1 MLNLSET
8 FKIYICR
15 MFDKI
20 LEPYKGLSREVW
32 FMALTMLINRAGAM
46 VIPFLSLY
54 LTNFLGFSAGQ
65 VGWVLSFYGFG
76 SLAGV
81 FLGGKLADKVGYYK
95 VMYFSLLATG
105 LVFFSLQFIT
115 EFYTLCLG
123 IFILTLVADT
133 FRPSVWVALDDY
145 SLPENRTRSVTL
157 IRLAINLGF
166 SAGPAL
172 GGLLIMFLSYR
183 SLFWVDGITCLIAG
197 LIIIVYLRQK
207 SPVKNKSERDQA
219 VNASPYKDVNYLI
232 FWLAMFFIG
241 FTFMQFFS
249 TLPLYYSQIM
259 KLEEGEIGLLLAMN
273 GLLIFAL
280 EMPFV
285 NALEKSKLDNLK
297 IVIGGTFLLVLSF
310 LVLNIGTWVGWAI
323 AGVVLITFGEMFGFP
338 FSNAYALDRSKRGN
352 QGSYMAMYSM
362 SFSMAHILGPN
373 AGMQFSARFGFEATW
388 YLMAFICFLA
398 CLVLLWLQKKR
409 PDISCLC
416 PGSGKKT
423 VFMIPGSTGP
433 NNRNGF
439 LF

>member
-1 MLNLSET
+1 MNLSET

-20 LEPYKGLSREVW
+20 LAPYKGLSREVW

-105 LVFFSLQFIT
+105 LVFFLLQFIT

-207 SPVKNKSERDQA
+207 SPVKNKSERNLA

-259 KLEEGEIGLLLAMN
+259 NLEEGEIGLLLAMN

-398 CLVLLWLQKKR
+398 CLVLLWLQKKEA
-409 PDISCLC
+409 
-416 PGSGKKT
+416 
-423 VFMIPGSTGP
+423 
-433 NNRNGF
+433 
-439 LF
+439 

>member
-1 MLNLSET
+1 MNLSET

-207 SPVKNKSERDQA
+207 SPVKNKSERNQA

-259 KLEEGEIGLLLAMN
+259 NLEEGEIGLLLAMN

-398 CLVLLWLQKKR
+398 CLVLLWLQKKEA
-409 PDISCLC
+409 
-416 PGSGKKT
+416 
-423 VFMIPGSTGP
+423 
-433 NNRNGF
+433 
-439 LF
+439 